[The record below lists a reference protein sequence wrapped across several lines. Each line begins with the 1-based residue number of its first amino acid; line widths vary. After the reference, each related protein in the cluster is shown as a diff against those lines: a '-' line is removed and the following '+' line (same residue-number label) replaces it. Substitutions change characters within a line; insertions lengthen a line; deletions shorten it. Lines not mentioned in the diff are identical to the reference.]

1 MTLPSFF
8 FFFYI
13 NLKPCDLGGEEGGE
27 EGGGWKN
34 ELGRNNL
41 EIKATPKSFQG
52 SYIDIFKVPPVA
64 SLIYILSED
73 SEANYCG
80 RDGEEAETLTRA

>member
-1 MTLPSFF
+1 MICRSDK
-8 FFFYI
+8 
-13 NLKPCDLGGEEGGE
+13 NGEMEKRVR
-27 EGGGWKN
+27 GGWKN

-64 SLIYILSED
+64 SLVYILSED
-73 SEANYCG
+73 SKANYCG
-80 RDGEEAETLTRA
+80 RDGEEAETLTRAKR